1 MSFLNKLSPARHAGV
16 VLAGFLLV
24 SCGSSSV
31 IDTSDAVPQLHL
43 ACQTVE
49 CECRDEKTA
58 LFRDRKTTEIV
69 WRLNGDATCPKG
81 FLLERVRVDFLGRR
95 K

>member
-1 MSFLNKLSPARHAGV
+1 MPRMTAKTLASAAGLLLSGAL
-16 VLAGFLLV
+16 LA
-24 SCGSSSV
+24 SCGSSSG
-31 IDTSDAVPQLHL
+31 SPDAVPQLHL

-49 CECRDEKTA
+49 CECREEKTSV
-58 LFRDRKTTEIV
+58 FSDRKTTDIV

-95 K
+95 R